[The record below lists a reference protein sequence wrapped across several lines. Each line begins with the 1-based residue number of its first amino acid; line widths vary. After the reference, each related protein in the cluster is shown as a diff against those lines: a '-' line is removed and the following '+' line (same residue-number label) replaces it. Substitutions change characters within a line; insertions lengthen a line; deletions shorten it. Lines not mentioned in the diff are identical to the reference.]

1 MRNTKNLQNG
11 NIKTQQTDKLS
22 NTQTSKQTDKQ
33 THRRKD
39 WGYKG
44 GGPTC
49 LQNPTNRLS
58 PLAQVLSVTVYDAI
72 LLQAIS

>member
-11 NIKTQQTDKLS
+11 NIKTQQIDKLS

-44 GGPTC
+44 GGGQHVSKIQPT
-49 LQNPTNRLS
+49 
-58 PLAQVLSVTVYDAI
+58 D
-72 LLQAIS
+72 

>member
-33 THRRKD
+33 THRHND

-44 GGPTC
+44 GSTC
-49 LQNPTNRLS
+49 LQDPINRLS